1 MGFVQH
7 WLYLMPL
14 QIFVVCSVSFP
25 ELISWIRLVS
35 KLYNA
40 DSIPHCFV
48 IATLFGQLWRLEP
61 LPSEKKVMWRREMDW
76 LLCVSDHI
84 VELTPTW
91 QTFPDGSKL
100 EVRNDF
106 EQALHGFCFLKIKFL
121 PVELSV
127 SLISP
132 FI

>member
-1 MGFVQH
+1 MLFTF
-7 WLYLMPL
+7 L
-14 QIFVVCSVSFP
+14 
-25 ELISWIRLVS
+25 
-35 KLYNA
+35 
-40 DSIPHCFV
+40 HCFV

-100 EVRNDF
+100 EVLNDF
-106 EQALHGFCFLKIKFL
+106 KQAIHGFCFLNMKFV
-121 PVELSV
+121 PV
-127 SLISP
+127 
-132 FI
+132 